1 MALFV
6 FNRYVKYAQP
16 RGVHEVWKE
25 RQEVKRKEEGGEG
38 GTPDKTSLL
47 ARLFS
52 KVAVSLS
59 RLVTIVLLPVSTIR
73 AIVTFRE

>member
-1 MALFV
+1 MS
-6 FNRYVKYAQP
+6 
-16 RGVHEVWKE
+16 RGKT
-25 RQEVKRKEEGGEG
+25 EGRGRG
-38 GTPDKTSLL
+38 GPDKTSLL